1 MIYPRIIRESTYFKT
16 IYLYTKGTQGNP
28 SQELRDM
35 LKYIEDS
42 SEKNAK
48 SKELSVIHK
57 LVNEIKK
64 DGEVGINYMKILEWE
79 DMLKKEG
86 KSEGI
91 EEGIAQG
98 EELLSRLIQKLFE
111 LSRKEDINRVLT
123 DKDYR
128 ERLYKEF
135 NIS

>member
-1 MIYPRIIRESTYFKT
+1 
-16 IYLYTKGTQGNP
+16 
-28 SQELRDM
+28 M